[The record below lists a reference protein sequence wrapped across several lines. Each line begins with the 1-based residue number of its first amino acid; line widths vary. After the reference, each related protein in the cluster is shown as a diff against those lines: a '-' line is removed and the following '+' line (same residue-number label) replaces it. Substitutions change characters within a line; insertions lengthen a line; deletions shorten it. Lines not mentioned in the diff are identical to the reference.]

1 MAYRKPKEK
10 IDIDVVPYL
19 SIMAIVLKLIC
30 LILVIILMRIA
41 INPEKRRIVSLGL
54 FTSRRTQARP
64 KMPSYVDCGPNGLTL
79 YPGNASV
86 SWEQLQHSGNPME
99 KLLDKVEANTSN
111 EYVIVM
117 VRPQSVKFYRLVRN
131 MIKNRVMDVGYDAVD
146 TDFKVNWNEA
156 LKALSVVED

>member
-1 MAYRKPKEK
+1 MAHRKPKEK

-41 INPEKRRIVSLGL
+41 INPHKKKIVSLGL
-54 FTSRRTQARP
+54 YAGRNVGDNP
-64 KMPSYVDCGPNGLTL
+64 KVPSYIDCGPNGLVL
-79 YPGNASV
+79 YPGGTSV
-86 SWEQLQHSGNPME
+86 SWDELQRPDNTVD
-99 KLLDKVEANTSN
+99 KLLDKVQANAGN

-117 VRPQSVKFYRLVRN
+117 VRPQSVKFYRLVRG
-131 MIKNRVMDVGYDAVD
+131 MIAKRPIDVGYDAVN